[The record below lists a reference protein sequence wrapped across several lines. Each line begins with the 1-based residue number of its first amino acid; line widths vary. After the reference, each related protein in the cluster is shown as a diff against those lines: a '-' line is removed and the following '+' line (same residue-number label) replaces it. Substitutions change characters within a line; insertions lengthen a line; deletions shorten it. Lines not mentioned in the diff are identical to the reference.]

1 MLRGDKIG
9 KGQVGAGSA
18 PRAVGAVPPANLRQ
32 LHSDSGGG
40 QGAAGSARTSPG
52 ADGTQQGGGGGRRGM
67 LVPSAA
73 LRARASQG
81 LGTCGAPGLQA
92 PSLGAVSF
100 PTLFRKKEGETCVGA
115 QGQDRAPHSGEC
127 GKMEPATWA
136 WHSAWPMKSPV
147 PVGHCTDSTPPV
159 RWCPGTLGW
168 ESSRGVLPFPPLSP
182 GSSSQPAPQWVMEGS
197 CPVKAPGGVWAVGR
211 GNSCGRHG
219 GQAVLQPSHR
229 SRPHPVRNCAW
240 RDLSPLG
247 PRQVHPAQKMLC
259 RRLFARPGGWLAR
272 PR

>member
-1 MLRGDKIG
+1 
-9 KGQVGAGSA
+9 
-18 PRAVGAVPPANLRQ
+18 
-32 LHSDSGGG
+32 
-40 QGAAGSARTSPG
+40 
-52 ADGTQQGGGGGRRGM
+52 M

-81 LGTCGAPGLQA
+81 LGTRGAPGLQA
-92 PSLGAVSF
+92 PSLSAVSF

-168 ESSRGVLPFPPLSP
+168 ESSRGALPFPPLSP

-197 CPVKAPGGVWAVGR
+197 CPAKAPGGVWAVGR
-211 GNSCGRHG
+211 GNSCGRQG
-219 GQAVLQPSHR
+219 GQSSSPATGLGRILSETVLGATSHPWGLGRYTQLRRCSAAGFSPVLVAGWPGRGSPGLSGAGLPS
-229 SRPHPVRNCAW
+229 VRRW
-240 RDLSPLG
+240 RRCLPADARAPPATGNRGASGRLPLTG
-247 PRQVHPAQKMLC
+247 DS
-259 RRLFARPGGWLAR
+259 
-272 PR
+272 

>member
-1 MLRGDKIG
+1 
-9 KGQVGAGSA
+9 
-18 PRAVGAVPPANLRQ
+18 
-32 LHSDSGGG
+32 
-40 QGAAGSARTSPG
+40 
-52 ADGTQQGGGGGRRGM
+52 M

-73 LRARASQG
+73 LGAPASQG
-81 LGTCGAPGLQA
+81 LGTHEAPGRQA

-100 PTLFRKKEGETCVGA
+100 PTIFRKKEGETCVGA

-136 WHSAWPMKSPV
+136 WHSAWPVKSPV
-147 PVGHCTDSTPPV
+147 PVGRCTDSVSPV
-159 RWCPGTLGW
+159 SWCPGTLGW
-168 ESSRGVLPFPPLSP
+168 ESSRGPLPCPPLSQ

-197 CPVKAPGGVWAVGR
+197 CPAKAPRGVWAAGR
-211 GNSCGRHG
+211 GNSHGRQG
-219 GQAVLQPSHR
+219 CQAVLQPSHR
-229 SRPHPVRNCAW
+229 SQPHPVRNCAW

-247 PRQVHPAQKMLC
+247 PRQMRPAQKMLC